1 MGRRHGK
8 FAHYGKRSR
17 ARWVERKEGRGHQA
31 KGDEWKRKRGLKWLQ
46 LRGFSSRPG
55 SRKEFMKGKS
65 FPSTARSPCGGAL
78 EVSLMLRYFTRKLF
92 KSNILPAVIKYKL
105 HRGMAR
111 ALKYSPSARVRVT
124 DISWT
129 KLDNKSP
136 FAEMKSFDSF
146 ANKTKASPL
155 RQYFYSGE
163 NLQKKK
169 KKILS
174 TLFLRHLRWRDLR

>member
-1 MGRRHGK
+1 MRQRHES
-8 FAHYGKRSR
+8 SR
-17 ARWVERKEGRGHQA
+17 TNERDRERERKKGRGHQA

-65 FPSTARSPCGGAL
+65 FPSTVRSPCGEAP

-105 HRGMAR
+105 HRGVAR
-111 ALKYSPSARVRVT
+111 ALKYSPSVRVRVT
-124 DISWT
+124 DISRT

-146 ANKTKASPL
+146 ANGAKTSPL
-155 RQYFYSGE
+155 RQYFYSGIYR
-163 NLQKKK
+163 KKK
-169 KKILS
+169 YLSIL
-174 TLFLRHLRWRDLR
+174 LFRHLSFPPPL